1 MLTEESY
8 YLCGGFSSQNLSKFQ
23 FSVYYQLVFCLFVLF
38 YFFNKYIFMKPTLNF
53 LELSKC
59 KST

>member
-1 MLTEESY
+1 MLTEGSY

-38 YFFNKYIFMKPTLNF
+38 YFFNKYIL
-53 LELSKC
+53 
-59 KST
+59 